1 MKRNNFRFL
10 VVGTNFI
17 SENFADAVDKVDRAC
32 AVCGECGSGVTGGVS
47 AGNETASGESLEAAP
62 SGGIAEAAPSR
73 ESLEAAPS
81 GDLFPIDM
89 SRFCGDGY
97 FPGAP
102 GFGGCGISA
111 VLSRKKETG
120 EAFSSR
126 CAAGAVTVCTL
137 EEAARFYEAGG
148 FDAAYI
154 ASPNALHEVQSVYFL
169 ERGIPVLC
177 EKPAAVS
184 LSSFERIADAAVR
197 GGAFFAEAMR
207 PAHDPA
213 IDAICRAVELIAP
226 VRMARLE
233 FSQYSSRYARFLA
246 GEPVNTFNPAMGNAA
261 LLDLGVYAI
270 SCALMLFGEPEAI
283 SPRSVFLENGF
294 EAAGSAAFAYPGF
307 LCNINYSKV
316 CEGASPSVI
325 LGEGGAVTVDRL
337 SEPREVKLRLGKNG
351 EFHSVITGAP
361 ENNMIYEI
369 ADFIRICTG
378 GTDGG
383 AGARTSGTGV
393 HMTADDAHISGAGK
407 NTTADGAHTSGAG
420 IAPAAS
426 SVRTV
431 NAPSALF
438 AAAGKYPCTDGAA
451 LLELSRAQC
460 RIIEKICSETG
471 IKFCEAK

>member
-1 MKRNNFRFL
+1 MKRNKFRFL

-47 AGNETASGESLEAAP
+47 AGNETASGDGSRAAS
-62 SGGIAEAAPSR
+62 SGGIA
-73 ESLEAAPS
+73 EAAPS

-111 VLSRKKETG
+111 VLSRRKETG

-177 EKPAAVS
+177 EKPAAVN

-213 IDAICRAVELIAP
+213 IDAIRRAVELIAP
-226 VRMARLE
+226 VCMARLE

-270 SCALMLFGEPEAI
+270 SCALMLFGEPETI

-325 LGEGGAVTVDRL
+325 LGEGGAITVDRL

-378 GTDGG
+378 
-383 AGARTSGTGV
+383 ARTSGTGV
-393 HMTADDAHISGAGK
+393 HM
-407 NTTADGAHTSGAG
+407 TADGAHTSGAG

-431 NAPSALF
+431 NAPSALL

-460 RIIEKICSETG
+460 RIIDKICSETG